1 LIEAEPR
8 DEVLLLTN
16 QGRGWTGGV
25 GFVPADG
32 DGLGLSNGEHVVS
45 ITVSDPDQYLLL
57 GTREGQVKRIAVAE
71 LSLVDRQWGPLIGL
85 DDGDE
90 LLFGAVAGEDAHVV
104 FYTAEGQLLRL
115 DGDEIRPQKT
125 DTAGGVI
132 GISLKSGDYIL
143 GGMVVPNG
151 ATEENE
157 YQVVVVSETGYANRV
172 PLADFSVQ
180 GRNTQG
186 VQCLRETKSGG
197 KLGGVAVGKEDD
209 ELDVHLDDDRRF
221 HGDVDALASMTRG
234 SRGERLFEA
243 DDAGIERVVVL

>member
-1 LIEAEPR
+1 
-8 DEVLLLTN
+8 
-16 QGRGWTGGV
+16 
-25 GFVPADG
+25 
-32 DGLGLSNGEHVVS
+32 
-45 ITVSDPDQYLLL
+45 
-57 GTREGQVKRIAVAE
+57 
-71 LSLVDRQWGPLIGL
+71 LIGL